1 MLVTTM
7 SERKFGRGKLGK
19 YSLEEKSEVG
29 KLCKL
34 FFCLNTFALLAQSIH
49 TQPPLILLLRALR
62 CYLSELV
69 KIPI

>member
-1 MLVTTM
+1 M

-19 YSLEEKSEVG
+19 YSLDEKSEVG

-34 FFCLNTFALLAQSIH
+34 YFCLNTLALPPQSIQ
-49 TQPPLILLLRALR
+49 TQPPLILLLTVLR

>member
-1 MLVTTM
+1 M

-34 FFCLNTFALLAQSIH
+34 FFCLNTFALLAQSIQ
-49 TQPPLILLLRALR
+49 TQPPLILLLRVLR

>member
-1 MLVTTM
+1 M

-19 YSLEEKSEVG
+19 YSLEEKREVG

-34 FFCLNTFALLAQSIH
+34 FFCLNTFALLAQSIQ
-49 TQPPLILLLRALR
+49 TQPPLILLLRVLQ